1 MSGALDGVRVLD
13 LSRVLAGPWA
23 GQNLA
28 DLGADVIKVE
38 RPGTGD
44 DTRAWGPPWLQDEA
58 GRPTAEAAYFLS
70 CNRGKRSVTIDLTR
84 PEGAALV
91 RRLAADSHVLIENF
105 KVGGLAKYGLD
116 WPSLRALNPRLVY
129 CSITGFGQ
137 TGPYR
142 ERAGYDVMIQAMGG
156 LMAVTGTPEEP
167 MKVGVALCDVLTG
180 MYATVAVLAALR
192 HAERTGAGQ
201 HIDMALLDVQVA
213 SLANQALIYLVTGQ
227 GPPRLGNAHPNIV
240 PYQSFATADGHVIVA
255 VGNDAQYRRFCEV
268 LGQPELGT
276 DPRYASNARRVENR
290 AELVPRLAE
299 ALRARPSAHWLE
311 RLAAVGVPCGPIN
324 ELDQVFADP
333 QVEARGVRIELPHPS
348 AGRVPLVASPLR
360 LEATPPRYERPPP
373 TLGQHTEEVL
383 RERLGMTAAEIAALR
398 ASGVI

>member
-1 MSGALDGVRVLD
+1 MPSALEGVRVLD

-38 RPGTGD
+38 RPGAGD
-44 DTRAWGPPWLQDEA
+44 DTRAWGPPWLRDETGA
-58 GRPTAEAAYFLS
+58 PTAEAGYFLS

-84 PEGAALV
+84 PQGAELV
-91 RRLAADSHVLIENF
+91 RRLAARSQIVIENF

-116 WPSLRALNPRLVY
+116 WPGLREVNPALVY

-142 ERAGYDVMIQAMGG
+142 DRAGYDVMIQATGG
-156 LMAVTGTPEEP
+156 LMSVTGYPDEP

-192 HAERTGAGQ
+192 HAERTGEGQ

-213 SLANQALIYLVTGQ
+213 SLANQAMIYLVTGEN
-227 GPPRLGNAHPNIV
+227 PPRLGNAHPNIV

-268 LGQPELGT
+268 LGRPDLGT
-276 DPRYASNARRVENR
+276 EPRYATNALRVEHR
-290 AELVPRLAE
+290 GELVPELAE
-299 ALRARPSAHWLE
+299 LMRQQPSAVWLD
-311 RLAAVGVPCGPIN
+311 RLVAVGVPCGPIN
-324 ELDQVFADP
+324 HLDAVFADP
-333 QVEARGVRIELPHPS
+333 QVRARGLRLDLPHAT
-348 AGRVPLVASPLR
+348 AGRAPGVASPPVQER
-360 LEATPPRYERPPP
+360 APPI
-373 TLGQHTEEVL
+373 LGQHTDEVL
-383 RERLGMTAAEIAALR
+383 RELGLPAEEISGLR
-398 ASGVI
+398 AEGVI

>member
-1 MSGALDGVRVLD
+1 MSAALDGVRVLD

-44 DTRAWGPPWLQDEA
+44 DTRAWGPPWLCDEA

-84 PEGAALV
+84 PEGADLI
-91 RRLAADSHVLIENF
+91 RRLAADSHVVIENF
-105 KVGGLAKYGLD
+105 KVGSLAKYGLD

-192 HAERTGAGQ
+192 HAERTGEGQ
-201 HIDMALLDVQVA
+201 HIDIALLDVQVA
-213 SLANQALIYLVTGQ
+213 SLANQALIYLVTGE

-268 LGQPELGT
+268 LGRPELGT
-276 DPRYASNARRVENR
+276 DPRYATNARRVENR

-299 ALRARPSAHWLE
+299 ALRARPSAYWLG
-311 RLAAVGVPCGPIN
+311 RLAEVGVPCGPIN
-324 ELDQVFADP
+324 ELEQVFSDP
-333 QVEARGVRIELPHPS
+333 QVQARGVRMELPHPT
-348 AGRVPLVASPLR
+348 AGRVPLVASPMH
-360 LEATPPRYERPPP
+360 LEATPPRYVRPPP

-383 RERLGMTAAEIAALR
+383 CERLGLTLGEIDALR
-398 ASGVI
+398 ADGVV